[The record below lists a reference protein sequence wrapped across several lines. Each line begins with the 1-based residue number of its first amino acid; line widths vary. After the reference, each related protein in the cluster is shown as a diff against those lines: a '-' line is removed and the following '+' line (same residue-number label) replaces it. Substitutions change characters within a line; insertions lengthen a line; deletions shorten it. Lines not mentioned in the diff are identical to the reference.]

1 MEELEKIKNRIQN
14 RRNSSK
20 DVDVEVVKLEK
31 AYSKPSGFYKI
42 SMFTMII
49 MALFLSI
56 AVYAK
61 KDENG
66 KFLKDTFG
74 ININFTSFNE
84 TMNKLINF
92 RAVNNIASGDD
103 SPVSNVPN
111 YVHMG
116 NDIYVNG
123 SSEVKSIDDGV
134 VTYVYSDEIG
144 YLVIVENDSGFRSV
158 YSNLVD
164 VSVKVNDRIYFD
176 SVIGVVEDEVK
187 IIFSKNNEKITYEQ
201 VLGLL

>member
-20 DVDVEVVKLEK
+20 EVDVEVIEMERL
-31 AYSKPSGFYKI
+31 YTKPSKFYKVV
-42 SMFTMII
+42 MFTLII
-49 MALFLSI
+49 MALFLSV

-66 KFLKDTFG
+66 NFLKDKFG
-74 ININFTSFNE
+74 INVNFTSFNK

-92 RAVNNIASGDD
+92 RVFDTVITND
-103 SPVSNVPN
+103 SPVSSVPN

-116 NDIYVNG
+116 DDVYVNG
-123 SSEVKSIDDGV
+123 GSEITSIDDGI
-134 VTYVYSDEIG
+134 VTYVYNDETG

-164 VSVKVNDRIYFD
+164 VSVKVNDRVYFD
-176 SVIGVVEDEVK
+176 SVIGVVNEEVK
-187 IIFSKNNEKITYEQ
+187 IVFSKNNKKITYEQ
-201 VLGLL
+201 VLRLLQ